1 MKTDSLFYK
10 LFQQFPDTLFALT
23 EQPTTLASS
32 YSFDSVAVK
41 ETTFTMD
48 GIFVPHIPGLP
59 LYFVEAQLQKD
70 PDLCS
75 RMLTEIMLYLR
86 HHPPRR
92 NWQAVII
99 VPTRRHAPELEEAY
113 AMFASYLT
121 IISLKD
127 LSERPEGSTLGV
139 SENMGVELARLI
151 TATQRKAPIQARTL
165 LKLTQQDGENPTQQT
180 VEDFISRIMVYKFP
194 KLSRQELES
203 MLELGSIKKTRVY
216 QEALEEGELIGEVRG
231 EARGEARG
239 ILLGKLEAVPALHL
253 QNFSVEAIAK
263 ILGLTVEQVQSALP
277 NP

>member
-23 EQPTTLASS
+23 EQPTTLAAS

-48 GIFVPHIPGLP
+48 GIFVPQIPGLP

-86 HHPPRR
+86 HHPPRKS
-92 NWQAVII
+92 WQAVII
-99 VPTRRHAPELEEAY
+99 VPTRQHAPNLEEAY
-113 AMFASYLT
+113 AMFAPYLT

-127 LSERPEGSTLGV
+127 LSESQ
-139 SENMGVELARLI
+139 SIGVELARLI
-151 TATQRKAPIQARTL
+151 TATRSKAPVQARTL
-165 LKLTQQDGENPTQQT
+165 LKRTEQKIERQSQQT

-194 KLSRQELES
+194 KLSRQELET

-216 QEALEEGELIGEVRG
+216 QEALEEGESIGEVRG

-239 ILLGKLEAVPALHL
+239 MLLGKLEAVPALHL
-253 QNFSVEAIAK
+253 RNFSAEEIAE
-263 ILGLTVEQVQSALP
+263 ILGLTVEQVQLVLP
-277 NP
+277 TP

>member
-1 MKTDSLFYK
+1 MKTDSLIYK
-10 LFQQFPDTLFALT
+10 LFLQFPDTLFALT
-23 EQPTTLASS
+23 GQPATLAAN

-48 GIFVPHIPGLP
+48 GIFVPQIPELP

-92 NWQAVII
+92 SWQAVII

-113 AMFASYLT
+113 AMFASHLT

-127 LSERPEGSTLGV
+127 LSESQ
-139 SENMGVELARLI
+139 NMGVELARLI

-165 LKLTQQDGENPTQQT
+165 LKRPEQDGENLIQQT
-180 VEDFISRIMVYKFP
+180 IEDFISRIMVYKFP

-216 QEALEEGELIGEVRG
+216 QEAREEGREEGESI
-231 EARGEARG
+231 GEARG

-253 QNFSVEAIAK
+253 QNFSVEKIAK

-277 NP
+277 NL

>member
-10 LFQQFPDTLFALT
+10 LFQQLPDTLFALT
-23 EQPTTLASS
+23 EQPTTLAAN

-48 GIFVPHIPGLP
+48 GIFVPQTSGLP

-92 NWQAVII
+92 HWQAVII
-99 VPTRRHAPELEEAY
+99 VPTRRHAPKLEEAY
-113 AMFASYLT
+113 AMFASHLT
-121 IISLKD
+121 IITLKD
-127 LSERPEGSTLGV
+127 LSE

-165 LKLTQQDGENPTQQT
+165 LKRTEQEIERPIQQT
-180 VEDFISRIMVYKFP
+180 VEDFISTIMVYKFP
-194 KLSRQELES
+194 KLSRQELET

-216 QEALEEGELIGEVRG
+216 QEALEEGESI
-231 EARGEARG
+231 GEARG

-253 QNFSVEAIAK
+253 QNFSAQAIAK